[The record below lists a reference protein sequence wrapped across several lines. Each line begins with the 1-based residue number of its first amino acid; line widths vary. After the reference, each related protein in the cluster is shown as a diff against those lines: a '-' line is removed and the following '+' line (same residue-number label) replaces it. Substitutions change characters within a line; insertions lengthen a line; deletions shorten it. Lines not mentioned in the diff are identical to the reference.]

1 MAAVDTWKRGDRTMA
16 LSRDQIILNL
26 INIKAQLRDERLRQ
40 RRLMKKLQESREK
53 FKELLKKEERLK
65 KQLSDA
71 RYYDRKKSLE
81 KKQEKV
87 IRGG

>member
-1 MAAVDTWKRGDRTMA
+1 MT
-16 LSRDQIILNL
+16 LSRDQIVLNL
-26 INIKAQLRDERLRQ
+26 INIKAQLTDERLRQ
-40 RRLMKKLQESREK
+40 RHLMRGLQESREK
-53 FKELLKKEERLK
+53 FKELLKEEEKLK
-65 KQLSDA
+65 KQLSDT

>member
-1 MAAVDTWKRGDRTMA
+1 MA
-16 LSRDQIILNL
+16 LSRDQVILNL
-26 INIKAQLRDERLRQ
+26 INIKAQLTDERLRQ
-40 RRLMKKLQESREK
+40 RRLMKEIQESREK
-53 FKELLKKEERLK
+53 FKELLKEEERLK

>member
-1 MAAVDTWKRGDRTMA
+1 MA

>member
-1 MAAVDTWKRGDRTMA
+1 MA

-26 INIKAQLRDERLRQ
+26 INIKAQLTNGKLRQ
-40 RRLMKKLQESREK
+40 RRLMRKLQESREK
-53 FKELLKKEERLK
+53 LKELLKKEEKLK